1 MQEQTKT
8 RARADTRARAAA
20 RDTKGLAEGK
30 DGKDSQT
37 FVHKVILVVPGVIW
51 GTVVV
56 MLGYRLVPRWLVQ
69 PEQEWKW
76 KTVALEEQVCSCHT
90 PQDGQTCRRGE
101 PHSAPWP
108 RAPSAPVELSEP
120 SPSPP
125 RRSPL
130 RPPPPRCAH
139 RECAEGSPPIAHA
152 SAHAQLCSSSS
163 RPESKYQWVGW
174 LCPGLHGEEGQA
186 RAAGISP

>member
-8 RARADTRARAAA
+8 RARADTRAHAAA

-69 PEQEWKW
+69 PEQEWK
-76 KTVALEEQVCSCHT
+76 
-90 PQDGQTCRRGE
+90 
-101 PHSAPWP
+101 
-108 RAPSAPVELSEP
+108 
-120 SPSPP
+120 
-125 RRSPL
+125 
-130 RPPPPRCAH
+130 
-139 RECAEGSPPIAHA
+139 
-152 SAHAQLCSSSS
+152 
-163 RPESKYQWVGW
+163 
-174 LCPGLHGEEGQA
+174 
-186 RAAGISP
+186 